1 MNYQVTTEG
10 FEGPLALLLS
20 LIETKELDISRV
32 NLGSITED
40 YVKHL
45 DEVERIAPTEL
56 ADFLVIASKLLY
68 MKSKLLLPELVID
81 EDEDGLS
88 LADQLRMYRKFAEA
102 SEVLA
107 KMLQEGNEAYFS
119 TRQVIEVAEFA
130 PPEGLTSEDLARSM
144 NHVINRLKP
153 YVDLPKRMMERRVSI
168 EEKIVH
174 LKKMIRAGASTYF
187 HDIASRGSRSD
198 TVASFLALL
207 ELLRMNL
214 VNVKQ
219 KKLFEDIAI
228 EKV

>member
-1 MNYQVTTEG
+1 MNYQVTTDG
-10 FEGPLALLLS
+10 FEGPLGLLLS
-20 LIETKELDISRV
+20 LIESRELDISQV
-32 NLGSITED
+32 SLGDITED

-45 DEVERIAPTEL
+45 EEVERVAPTEL

-68 MKSKLLLPELVID
+68 MKSKLLLPDLVVED
-81 EDEDGLS
+81 EDELN

-102 SEVLA
+102 AEVLA
-107 KMLQEGNEAYFS
+107 ARLQDGRETYFS
-119 TRQVIEVAEFA
+119 VRQVIEVSEFA
-130 PPEGLTSEDLARSM
+130 PPEALTGEDMARSM

-168 EEKIVH
+168 EEKITH
-174 LKKMIRAGASTYF
+174 LKKRIRAGASTYF
-187 HDIASRGSRSD
+187 HEIAERGSRSD

-207 ELLRMNL
+207 ELLRMNM

-219 KKLFEDIAI
+219 KQLFEDIAI